1 MKDDSMIVIV
11 RYVTVI
17 CILLS
22 VPGWSKA
29 QGNPPWERPLKI
41 CYGADGITFG
51 PPQVFQDSSG
61 VPSAIKLPNG
71 DLVCAFQWF
80 REPQGSLTWDRVA
93 VKFSYDDGI
102 TWTTPVPIQIPNLP
116 VNYQRPFDPTL
127 ANADSGMIRIYFS
140 SSDGM
145 IMMLDSTVNTYSAIS
160 QDGIHYSFEP
170 NARFDHPT
178 NRVIDPAALHFHGMW
193 HYTCPIGAPQD
204 GAYHAISQDG
214 INFTQVPDI
223 SSDMQH
229 NWTGNLM
236 QVDTGEMRFYGSG
249 QFIWY
254 KSTPN
259 GGQWSG
265 YVPTN
270 VQGGDPTVIKIS
282 DSLYAMIFVGE
293 SYNVDVLE
301 NFGVSKIVLF
311 PNPATDKIYLDGLSV
326 DESFI
331 EILDVS
337 GNCLQSFKA
346 SSTQNEFFTG
356 SLSQGIYFLK
366 VESNEKI
373 QWLKCIKQ

>member
-1 MKDDSMIVIV
+1 MNSHLRLMSIVV
-11 RYVTVI
+11 FAS
-17 CILLS
+17 LLIFPF
-22 VPGWSKA
+22 PGRS
-29 QGNPPWERPLKI
+29 QGSPPWERPLNI
-41 CYGADGITFG
+41 SFSTDGITFG
-51 PPQVFQDSSG
+51 PSQIFQDSSG
-61 VPSAIKLPNG
+61 VPSAIKLSNG

-80 REPQGSLTWDRVA
+80 REPQGSLTWDHVA

-102 TWTTPVPIQIPNLP
+102 TWTTPVPIEIPNLP

-127 ANADSGMIRIYFS
+127 AYADSGMIRIYFS

-145 IMMLDSTVNTYSAIS
+145 VQMLDSTVNTYSAIS

-170 NARFDHPT
+170 VARFDHPT
-178 NRVIDPAALHFHGMW
+178 NRVIDPAVLHFHGMW

-214 INFTQVPDI
+214 LNFTQVPDI

-270 VQGGDPTVIKIS
+270 VHGGDPTVVKIA
-282 DSLYAMIFVGE
+282 DSSYAIIYVGDP
-293 SYNVDVLE
+293 STMNVEEKNAIHDL
-301 NFGVSKIVLF
+301 ILF
-311 PNPATDKIYLDGLSV
+311 PNPAGDEIYLNTSLI
-326 DESFI
+326 EETKI
-331 EILDVS
+331 EITDIS
-337 GNCLQSFKA
+337 GKCIASFY
-346 SSTQNEFFTG
+346 SSPAQQEIFIGN
-356 SLSQGIYFLK
+356 LSPGIYFLK
-366 VESNEKI
+366 IEEKEKV
-373 QWLKCIKQ
+373 QWLRFMKK